1 MHGFFLIIIIII
13 SSLTIIDFYFSI
25 SLSRFLKKRNF
36 KKFFRRL
43 PVFIS
48 GFMVLLTISSF
59 IFRTRDEAQT
69 LTNKMIMYLVYFW
82 YLPKLGIVLILLFK
96 DIIKLSVKFLKY
108 IKLKVIKKPPFS
120 KGISGFP
127 PEHQQEPKSL
137 SRRKLA
143 GNIAWSL
150 AGVPFLIVGD
160 NMLRNTYDFHI
171 YPVQIPIAKLPPG
184 LNGLKIVQ
192 ISDIHAGSFL
202 TNKTF
207 INATILANAVQP
219 DLIFVTGDFVN
230 NHPDEMVLAVEGL
243 KRLNAHYG
251 VYACLGNHDHYM
263 SDDNHKKLIKTIRNS
278 GIDLLINENKKLNI
292 NGCNLQLAATDNTS
306 WGDKFANFD
315 KTLDG
320 LNDIDPTILLCH
332 DPNNWDP
339 KINGKRDVDLMLAGH
354 THGGQ
359 FSFKID
365 GMELSPVRYVYKYYA
380 GLYKN
385 KDQYLYVNRG
395 CGTAGP
401 PIRIGMKPEITL
413 ITLVRP
419 ENVV

>member
-1 MHGFFLIIIIII
+1 MLR
-13 SSLTIIDFYFSI
+13 S
-25 SLSRFLKKRNF
+25 
-36 KKFFRRL
+36 
-43 PVFIS
+43 
-48 GFMVLLTISSF
+48 
-59 IFRTRDEAQT
+59 RDEAQT
-69 LTNKMIMYLVYFW
+69 LTNKIIMYVVYLW
-82 YLPKLGIVLILLFK
+82 YMPKLGLFPILLIK
-96 DIIKLSVKFLKY
+96 DFIKLITFIFK
-108 IKLKVIKKPPFS
+108 KLFTRKKSDEFPPLS
-120 KGISGFP
+120 KGVRGIS
-127 PEHQQEPKSL
+127 EDSQDKPKSL

-143 GNIAWSL
+143 GNIAWSM
-150 AGVPFLIVGD
+150 AGIPFLIVAD
-160 NMLRNTYDFHI
+160 NMLKNTYDFRI
-171 YPVQIPIAKLPPG
+171 YPVEIPIAKLAPG

-202 TNKTF
+202 TSKTF
-207 INATILANAVQP
+207 INASILANAVSP

-230 NHPDEMVLAVEGL
+230 NHPDEMVLAIEGL

-263 SDDNHKKLIKTIRNS
+263 TDANHEKLKNIIRRTGIK
-278 GIDLLINENKKLNI
+278 LLINEKTKLSI
-292 NGCNLQLAATDNTS
+292 NGCTLQLAATDNTS
-306 WGDKFANFD
+306 WGDKYADFD
-315 KTLDG
+315 KTLSG
-320 LNDIDPTILLCH
+320 LNDVDPVILLCH
-332 DPNNWDP
+332 DPNNWDREV
-339 KINGKRDVDLMLAGH
+339 NGKRNVDLTLAGH

-359 FSFKID
+359 FSFKMF
-365 GMELSPVRYVYKYYA
+365 GMEQSPVRYVYKYYA